1 MYKWNYIQTKTEL
14 EFIFDI
20 LKEQIK
26 GLKVKRIFSFENTV
40 PKKVGEKI
48 IYNTLDE
55 PLYILFD
62 ISSQSFIVAI
72 YDFLNI
78 GLLHALPVL

>member
-26 GLKVKRIFSFENTV
+26 DIKVKRFFSFEDTV
-40 PKKVGEKI
+40 PK
-48 IYNTLDE
+48 
-55 PLYILFD
+55 
-62 ISSQSFIVAI
+62 
-72 YDFLNI
+72 
-78 GLLHALPVL
+78 